1 MRLLSSYKDVFD
13 QTKNTTISNRLVD
26 DKFRKITLRG
36 EVTPDI
42 GMTFGLYAESEKR
55 IAFQ

>member
-1 MRLLSSYKDVFD
+1 VFD
-13 QTKNTTISNRLVD
+13 QTENTAISNRLVE

-42 GMTFGLYAESEKR
+42 GISVGLHAESTKH

>member
-1 MRLLSSYKDVFD
+1 VFD
-13 QTKNTTISNRLVD
+13 PTENTAISSTLVE

-42 GMTFGLYAESEKR
+42 GITFGLYAESEKR